1 MGHTWF
7 HKMYCNPGYKWK
19 LHDLS
24 NLWKSNQFNGVNLK
38 TKLLDHEIV
47 EIYYSQTP
55 TFIKIF
61 AFFTDKSESPHDLPY
76 IFDIL
81 YKRQALKLWNR
92 DN

>member
-7 HKMYCNPGYKWK
+7 HKMYCNPGYKWR

-24 NLWKSNQFNGVNLK
+24 TLSRSNQFKIVKLK

-47 EIYYSQTP
+47 EIGYSQTP
-55 TFIKIF
+55 PFVKIF
-61 AFFTDKSESPHDLPY
+61 AFFIDKNESPHDLPS

-81 YKRQALKLWNR
+81 
-92 DN
+92 